1 MLYNIS
7 MKEYIWLFVV
17 IFIFHDMEEIVGMK
31 LFFEKNKELLQ
42 KKASFLAKRYGS
54 YTTAGFS
61 LGVYEELVFFM
72 LISGLAFWTDVH
84 FFKFMW
90 LGAFIGVAAHFVVH
104 IVSCIVLRKYI
115 PSLITSIICLPVS
128 VCIILKAF
136 MLMCWFSPL
145 TFSLIQAIAAIALS
159 LVLCMLN
166 FGVAHKLIAW
176 FSNKSA
182 DLCGGFHTPTLGPK

>member
-136 MLMCWFSPL
+136 VQMCWFSPL
-145 TFSLIQAIAAIALS
+145 TFSLIQAVAAIALS

-166 FGVAHKLIAW
+166 FSVAHKLIAW
-176 FSNKSA
+176 FSQR
-182 DLCGGFHTPTLGPK
+182 TLAVFGK